1 MKKKRPAGAGKK
13 PSVKASP
20 GKTSLDRSRKES
32 SGKKSSGKSSP
43 GKSKTASPKTAAV
56 KPTASKTS
64 PPPPAKQPS
73 PGETTSTTVQPPPS
87 SEPEIDPRLESFLL
101 QAAPI
106 LSAERGINAKSRV
119 LLGAVARDLGIS
131 DEEFEDALKSLQHG
145 SSSQNRTADPSTDAF
160 YRYLHA
166 RLEKFQGILTLNL
179 QNKAVQ
185 VAEEKFQLSEQAAR
199 ETVADVARE
208 LKIKRVTQADA
219 ERQVLGIIKQK
230 VGDSAWID
238 DDTTE
243 RLRGAGRQWGLN
255 TLEIDGLIR
264 KHMAHNRESQ
274 RHEHRF
280 VAAAA
285 WATGSVLVVVLGLF
299 VWAFVIRPITEGES
313 VAVEDKG
320 TPEESSSASTTVAPP
335 TPPKID
341 EPADWWDSQLT
352 RAQLNARRVIPRYD
366 EVFAGVSSSDPEKRG
381 KAYPAMVN
389 TISELWDEDRETDRQ
404 TLQEIIAKSYAE
416 EPDDEAAA
424 QLREALVELTMPRP
438 ETLPDSADVYKQANW
453 AVRTSTVA
461 MNRAGISEER
471 ADALASSLGRRV
483 GTTIDREAPRLD
495 VIKKALGA
503 VAAHVYQSLCTLG
516 PAAPVRAL
524 ELQQAYVAEVAD
536 YLSDDVLDKLRTDF
550 LVAVLPYAG
559 QQWRDFRLLIEQ
571 CIDSR
576 NPINVLKVLEV
587 YEDSDDETLQSFVGS
602 RLLMRARAGV
612 DSADVANVS
621 AAVRKSLGVA
631 APPVVATAA
640 DRWAKLEPMTQP
652 LLDKPP
658 ASPVDQSRL
667 LEETIQLAWLATL
680 TGALAQQE
688 PGFPMFDQM
697 IEEGR
702 PSLAAIDEEMEDE
715 PVPETPRE
723 FSDDPRRLPDVVRN
737 RLTGYFD
744 DLARFKEIGLIK
756 RQNAIRGLA
765 SEDGA
770 RLRRIE
776 PAQGEYV
783 ARYLLADKS
792 AGEQAVAAKAA
803 AAVSR
808 WYYVRL
814 ALADM
819 IEASPLPDEFVA
831 EIATEALGSPVSP
844 EGVNW
849 RAAARKKL
857 LHDVLL
863 ELRASTGRTDDS
875 SDQSKLDVAAEAL
888 HRLYK
893 QRSRQLR
900 IDQTSY
906 ESTETPS
913 QVLALL
919 IAQTRSSLG
928 GADTSWVRPRM
939 DVIDY
944 LADDDLQRTVALQR
958 VWLKLL
964 ALEVRK
970 RGSELGGRADELVR
984 RLEERDQKAS
994 HLLVQLRDGEETTL
1008 RILLLN
1014 APPGI

>member
-1 MKKKRPAGAGKK
+1 M
-13 PSVKASP
+13 
-20 GKTSLDRSRKES
+20 
-32 SGKKSSGKSSP
+32 
-43 GKSKTASPKTAAV
+43 
-56 KPTASKTS
+56 
-64 PPPPAKQPS
+64 
-73 PGETTSTTVQPPPS
+73 
-87 SEPEIDPRLESFLL
+87 ESFLL

-131 DEEFEDALKSLQHG
+131 DEEFEDALKSLQYG
-145 SSSQNRTADPSTDAF
+145 ASSQNRTADPSTDA
-160 YRYLHA
+160 YHRYLHA

-185 VAEEKFQLSEQAAR
+185 VAEDKFQLSEQAAR

-208 LKIKRVTQADA
+208 LNIKRVTQSDA
-219 ERQVLGIIKQK
+219 ERQVQGIIKQK

-243 RLRGAGRQWGLN
+243 RLRAAGRQWGLN

-264 KHMAHNRESQ
+264 KHMVHNRESQ

-285 WATGSVLVVVLGLF
+285 WATGAVLVVVLGLF

-313 VAVEDKG
+313 AAVEDRG
-320 TPEESSSASTTVAPP
+320 TREESSATSHSTDVAPP
-335 TPPKID
+335 TPPKLD

-352 RAQLNARRVIPRYD
+352 RAQLNVRRTIPEYD
-366 EVFAGVSSSDPEKRG
+366 EVFAGVASPDPEKRG
-381 KAYPAMVN
+381 EAYSAMVN
-389 TISELWDEDRETDRQ
+389 TISELWGEDRETDRQ

-416 EPDDEAAA
+416 EPSDEAAA
-424 QLREALVELTMPRP
+424 QLREALLELTMPRP
-438 ETLPDSADVYKQANW
+438 EELPNSADVYKQANW

-461 MNRAGISEER
+461 MNRVDISEER
-471 ADALASSLGRRV
+471 AESLAGSLGRRV
-483 GTTIDREAPRLD
+483 GTSIDREAPRLE
-495 VIKKALGA
+495 VIKKALAA
-503 VAAHVYQSLCTLG
+503 VAAHVYQSLSTLG

-524 ELQQAYVAEVAD
+524 ELQQAYVAEVAE
-536 YLSDDVLDKLRTDF
+536 YLSPDVLDKLRTDF

-559 QQWRDFRLLIEQ
+559 QQWRDFRMLIEE
-571 CIDSR
+571 CIDSP

-587 YEDSDDETLQSFVGS
+587 YEHSDDETLQSFVGS
-602 RLLMRARAGV
+602 RLLLRAKAGV
-612 DSADVANVS
+612 ESADVANVS

-640 DRWAKLEPMTQP
+640 DRWEKLEPMTQP

-658 ASPVDQSRL
+658 ASPADQTRL

-697 IEEGR
+697 IDEGR
-702 PSLAAIDEEMEDE
+702 PSLAAIDEEMERE
-715 PVPETPRE
+715 SAPETPRR
-723 FSDDPRRLPDVVRN
+723 FSGDARRLPDVVRN

-744 DLARFKEIGLIK
+744 DLARFEKIGLIK

-765 SEDGA
+765 GEDGA
-770 RLRRIE
+770 RLRQIK
-776 PAQGEYV
+776 PVQGEYV

-803 AAVSR
+803 AAVCR

-831 EIATEALGSPVSP
+831 EIATEALGRPVSP
-844 EGVNW
+844 TAVNW
-849 RAAARKKL
+849 RAATRKML

-863 ELRASTGRTDDS
+863 ELRASTGLTDDS
-875 SDQSKLDVAAEAL
+875 PDQSKLDVAAEAL

-893 QRSRQLR
+893 QRARQLR
-900 IDQTSY
+900 IGQAT
-906 ESTETPS
+906 
-913 QVLALL
+913 
-919 IAQTRSSLG
+919 
-928 GADTSWVRPRM
+928 
-939 DVIDY
+939 
-944 LADDDLQRTVALQR
+944 
-958 VWLKLL
+958 
-964 ALEVRK
+964 
-970 RGSELGGRADELVR
+970 
-984 RLEERDQKAS
+984 
-994 HLLVQLRDGEETTL
+994 
-1008 RILLLN
+1008 
-1014 APPGI
+1014 

>member
-1 MKKKRPAGAGKK
+1 VKRAA
-13 PSVKASP
+13 SKASP
-20 GKTSLDRSRKES
+20 S
-32 SGKKSSGKSSP
+32 
-43 GKSKTASPKTAAV
+43 
-56 KPTASKTS
+56 
-64 PPPPAKQPS
+64 PAKQPS
-73 PGETTSTTVQPPPS
+73 GSETTSTTVEPPPQS

-145 SSSQNRTADPSTDAF
+145 SSSQNRTADPSTDAY

-199 ETVADVARE
+199 ETVADVVRE
-208 LKIKRVTQADA
+208 LGIKRVTQADA

-230 VGDSAWID
+230 VGDSAWLD

-243 RLRGAGRQWGLN
+243 RLRAAGRQWGLN

-264 KHMAHNRESQ
+264 KHMARNRESQ

-280 VAAAA
+280 VAGAA
-285 WATGSVLVVVLGLF
+285 WATATVLVVLLGLF
-299 VWAFVIRPITEGES
+299 VWAFVIRPINEGES
-313 VAVEDKG
+313 VATEDTG
-320 TPEESSSASTTVAPP
+320 APEESSSTSTSTTVAPP
-335 TPPKID
+335 ARPKLD
-341 EPADWWDSQLT
+341 EPADWWDGQLM
-352 RAQLNARRVIPRYD
+352 RAQLNARRTIPQYD
-366 EVFAGVSSSDPEKRG
+366 EVFAGVSSPDPEKRG
-381 KAYPAMVN
+381 KAYPAMIN
-389 TISELWDEDRETDRQ
+389 TIDGLWGEDRETDRQ
-404 TLQEIIAKSYAE
+404 TLQEIIAMSYAE

-424 QLREALVELTMPRP
+424 KLREALLELTMPRP
-438 ETLPDSADVYKQANW
+438 ETLPASADVYMQANW
-453 AVRTSTVA
+453 AVRTATVA
-461 MNRAGISEER
+461 MNRVGISDDR
-471 ADALASSLGRRV
+471 ADMLASSLGRRV
-483 GTTIDREAPRLD
+483 GTTIDRKAPRLD
-495 VIKKALGA
+495 VIKKALEA
-503 VAAHVYQSLCTLG
+503 VAGHVYQSLCTLG

-536 YLSDDVLDKLRTDF
+536 YLSGDVLDKLRTDF

-559 QQWRDFRLLIEQ
+559 QHWRDFQMLIEQ
-571 CIDSR
+571 CIDSP

-587 YEDSDDETLQSFVGS
+587 YRDSDDKTLQSFVGS
-602 RLLMRARAGV
+602 KLLKRAAASA
-612 DSADVANVS
+612 DSSDVANVS

-658 ASPVDQSRL
+658 ASPADQTRL
-667 LEETIQLAWLATL
+667 LEETVQLAWLATL
-680 TGALAQQE
+680 TNALSQQE
-688 PGFPMFDQM
+688 PGFPMFDQL

-702 PSLAAIDEEMEDE
+702 PSLAAIDKEMEDE
-715 PVPETPRE
+715 PAPEPPRK
-723 FSDDPRRLPDVVRN
+723 FSGDARRLPDVVRN
-737 RLTGYFD
+737 RLRGYFD
-744 DLARFKEIGLIK
+744 DLARFKEVGPIK

-776 PAQGEYV
+776 PAQGESV

-819 IEASPLPDEFVA
+819 IEASPLPGDSVA
-831 EIATEALGSPVSP
+831 EIATEALGRPVSP
-844 EGVNW
+844 EGENW
-849 RAAARKKL
+849 RAAARKRL

-863 ELRASTGRTDDS
+863 ELRASTGLTEKS
-875 SDQSKLDVAAEAL
+875 ADQPELDVTAEAL

-893 QRSRQLR
+893 QRARQLR
-900 IDQTSY
+900 IDQGTY

-913 QVLALL
+913 QALSLL
-919 IAQTRSSLG
+919 IAQTRSDLD
-928 GADTSWVRPRM
+928 GADTSWLARRL

-958 VWLKLL
+958 VWLRLL

-1008 RILLLN
+1008 RLLLLN